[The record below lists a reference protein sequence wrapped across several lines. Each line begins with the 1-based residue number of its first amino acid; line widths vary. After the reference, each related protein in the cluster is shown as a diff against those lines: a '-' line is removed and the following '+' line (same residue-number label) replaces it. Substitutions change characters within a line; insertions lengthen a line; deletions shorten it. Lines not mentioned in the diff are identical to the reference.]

1 MSNAVPGLPGLLAIF
16 AIFFDIGNRKLARLL
31 YFPGL
36 DVGPYAEVL
45 GGLHHCVI
53 SVEPARWNEIVRRL
67 DDTGVEHVIH
77 SDVSVY
83 FRAPTAP
90 ASSSSPTRSDRC
102 TDTHCCDERSGH
114 RDRRPAPPWP
124 TPLLHRPCVEV
135 ADDHVGTSG
144 FGRARGAARSA
155 GGVSLTTSAQA
166 TP

>member
-1 MSNAVPGLPGLLAIF
+1 MSNAVPGLPGLL

-36 DVGPYAEVL
+36 DVGRYAEVL

-102 TDTHCCDERSGH
+102 TDTKCCDERTGH
-114 RDRRPAPPWP
+114 RDRRRGR
-124 TPLLHRPCVEV
+124 RPYST
-135 ADDHVGTSG
+135 A
-144 FGRARGAARSA
+144 RAWR
-155 GGVSLTTSAQA
+155 
-166 TP
+166 